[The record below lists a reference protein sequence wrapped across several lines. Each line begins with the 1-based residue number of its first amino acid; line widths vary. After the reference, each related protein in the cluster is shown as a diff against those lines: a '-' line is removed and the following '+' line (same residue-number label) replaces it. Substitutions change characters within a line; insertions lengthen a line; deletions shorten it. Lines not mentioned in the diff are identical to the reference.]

1 MHLLGK
7 RIFAL
12 GNIGC
17 GPFRERYASST
28 SWQYTKTLQ
37 LKSSATMG
45 EDSYEE
51 PPDWS
56 TWTTDQLI
64 ARVISLEQRLKEQT
78 AKCVSP
84 VSPLRTVLIV

>member
-1 MHLLGK
+1 MHFLDK
-7 RIFAL
+7 RIVAL
-12 GNIGC
+12 ANLRC
-17 GPFRERYASST
+17 GPFRERHASSA

-45 EDSYEE
+45 EHSYEE
-51 PPDWS
+51 PPDLS

-78 AKCVSP
+78 AKCVEPYFS
-84 VSPLRTVLIV
+84 LLERY